1 LPTTA
6 AAATWLLGL
15 LGLLGGMA
23 LVGRS
28 WGRVRA
34 VAR

>member
-1 LPTTA
+1 MPTTA
-6 AAATWLLGL
+6 AAATWL